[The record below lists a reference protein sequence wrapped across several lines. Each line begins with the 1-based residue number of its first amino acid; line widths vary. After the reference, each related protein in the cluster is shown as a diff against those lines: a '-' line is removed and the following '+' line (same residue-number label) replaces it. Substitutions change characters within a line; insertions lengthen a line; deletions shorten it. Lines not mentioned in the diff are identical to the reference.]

1 MSSGAVTAV
10 AFGVEATE
18 VVDPEAEALVVA
30 VASADAAAD
39 SASRSTTL
47 PPAFLAPMA
56 PPLRGI
62 TPIAKHE
69 TQLLKTYLNERN
81 ELYTKLT
88 RAQLQLC
95 MEGRALVRYGDYK
108 PIV

>member
-1 MSSGAVTAV
+1 MD
-10 AFGVEATE
+10 FGVEDTGGADQEAAALVAAVATE
-18 VVDPEAEALVVA
+18 AAVA
-30 VASADAAAD
+30 VST
-39 SASRSTTL
+39 SRSTTL

-69 TQLLKTYLNERN
+69 TQLLKTYLNDQN
-81 ELYTKLT
+81 QLYTKLT

-95 MEGRALVRYGDYK
+95 MEGRALVRFGDYQ